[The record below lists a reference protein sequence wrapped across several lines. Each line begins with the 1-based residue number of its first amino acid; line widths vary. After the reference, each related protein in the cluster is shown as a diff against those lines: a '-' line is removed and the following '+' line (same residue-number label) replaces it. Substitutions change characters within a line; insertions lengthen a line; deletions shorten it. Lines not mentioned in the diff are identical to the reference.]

1 MAKIINYFN
10 LGCSPCDIVL
20 WADRLKYTE
29 KHKSDFKSE
38 EEYHKHIEEI
48 PNIIG
53 NPDYIGL
60 HPSNN
65 SIQYVKKIN
74 ENMLIGI
81 RLKPTGDLN
90 FRSTY
95 PISQEKLDSYLKAG
109 TLVEYKKI
117 TVKVDKDT

>member
-1 MAKIINYFN
+1 LSPESTNLHILYHIYIIDN
-10 LGCSPCDIVL
+10 D
-20 WADRLKYTE
+20 
-29 KHKSDFKSE
+29 
-38 EEYHKHIEEI
+38 
-48 PNIIG
+48 NIIG